1 MTEKVSIE
9 IVGLED
15 SSCSPFPC
23 DETRSCGLSECH
35 PSGKLVP
42 AYEALKNEIIRRY
55 GDAVS
60 ITLTL
65 IDKGIPSHVRDIIA
79 DKYPPI
85 PFVII
90 NNSLV
95 PMGRISL
102 PLIVREIEKRIGD
115 SRRPS

>member
-1 MTEKVSIE
+1 MTEQVAIE
-9 IVGLED
+9 IVGLRD
-15 SSCSPFPC
+15 SPCSPFPC

-42 AYEALKNEIIRRY
+42 AYEALKNEILARY

-60 ITLTL
+60 VTLTL
-65 IDKGIPSHVRDIIA
+65 IDEEVPPHVRDIIA

-102 PLIVREIEKRIGD
+102 PLIVKEIEKRIGG
-115 SRRPS
+115 S